1 MSSSNE
7 TQRDLL
13 NEVKEAFSQL
23 GLQQK
28 FTFLTTETVN
38 TAVEALYTA
47 FDVVCEECT
56 ELFNTTPEETAEDI
70 RSEE

>member
-1 MSSSNE
+1 MGSSNE

-56 ELFNTTPEETAEDI
+56 EFFNNATEETAEDI